1 MSGNKKRTYNKR
13 SHNNRRHKKQT
24 YKNRKSN
31 QRQKQVKKCNTK
43 RQRCYKGGA
52 DPSQI
57 GRASLMRTY
66 VDRNVPNVYKI
77 LSSIVHSGDIYT
89 KNNPFKDLGFE
100 YDQEVEKILRAL
112 SPSYFNQLYYHVLNS
127 NLSKDKKDKILTKLL
142 NMAPNVKK
150 TVSKRER
157 WGANNPLIEHY
168 GRLLDGTDEEEQIMT
183 SQESEQSLE
192 SNQGDDKQING
203 DASNEDNLK
212 HEY

>member
-1 MSGNKKRTYNKR
+1 MSWYKKRTCNKIR
-13 SHNNRRHKKQT
+13 TS
-24 YKNRKSN
+24 KNRKSRR
-31 QRQKQVKKCNTK
+31 RQKRLEKCKTK
-43 RQRCYKGGA
+43 RQRCFKGGA

-100 YDQEVEKILRAL
+100 YDKEVEKILRTL

-127 NLSKDKKDKILTKLL
+127 NLSKDKKDKILAKLL

-183 SQESEQSLE
+183 SQESELSLE
-192 SNQGDDKQING
+192 SNESDDKRING
-203 DASNEDNLK
+203 DASNEDNFK

>member
-1 MSGNKKRTYNKR
+1 MSGYKKRTY
-13 SHNNRRHKKQT
+13 KK
-24 YKNRKSN
+24 KSLNRKSRR
-31 QRQKQVKKCNTK
+31 RQKRLEKCKTK
-43 RQRCYKGGA
+43 RQRCFKGGA

-66 VDRNVPNVYKI
+66 VDRNVPHVYKI

-100 YDQEVEKILRAL
+100 YDQEVEKILRSL

-127 NLSKDKKDKILTKLL
+127 NLSKDKKDKILAKLL

-183 SQESEQSLE
+183 SQESELSLE
-192 SNQGDDKQING
+192 SNNNT
-203 DASNEDNLK
+203 NENNDNLA
-212 HEY
+212 HDY